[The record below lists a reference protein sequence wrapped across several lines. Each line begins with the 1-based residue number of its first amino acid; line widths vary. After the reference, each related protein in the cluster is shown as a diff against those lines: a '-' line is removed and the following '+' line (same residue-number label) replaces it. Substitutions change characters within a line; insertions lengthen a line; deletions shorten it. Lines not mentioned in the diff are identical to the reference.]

1 MKTKLFLLFI
11 ITSQAFYAQSGTE
24 VLKKVQTK
32 FNSIQ
37 SFSANFTLIFY
48 EADGKGGSK
57 TSGKFFY
64 KRKNKFVV
72 EQKNLLITSNG
83 ETIWNYDKSRK
94 RVVISYFTDDPT
106 SFSIERYVF
115 DYPSQCR
122 IRLSVPESTSSEKV
136 LVLIP
141 KDEQIDFQETKL
153 WINTDNLISKM
164 EVIDLMGTKFSFS
177 FSDILE
183 NADINESRFTYHP
196 PKGTQIIDLR

>member
-1 MKTKLFLLFI
+1 MKTKFFFLFI
-11 ITSQAFYAQSGTE
+11 SVSQVFYSQTGME
-24 VLKKVQTK
+24 VLKKVQSK

-37 SFSANFTLIFY
+37 SFSASFNLIYY

-72 EQKNLLITSNG
+72 EQKNSIITSNG

-122 IRLSVPESTSSEKV
+122 VRLSIPESTTYEKV
-136 LVLIP
+136 VILIP

-153 WINTDNLISKM
+153 WVNTDNFISKM
-164 EVIDLMGTKFSFS
+164 EVIDLVGTKFSFS

-183 NADINESRFTYHP
+183 NTVINESRFTFHP
-196 PKGTQIIDLR
+196 PKGIQIIDLR